1 VRFVWDG
8 HKADLKAL
16 KVNRRAQRE
25 PSKRSLREIPEV
37 DFRKVRVRRNPYARR
52 IAAEGLVVQ
61 VGRGRPKRLLESGG
75 TTPRSVRFP
84 GAVWELL
91 ERRAKAKKLT
101 LHAALREAI
110 LEWARSAA

>member
-1 VRFVWDG
+1 MK
-8 HKADLKAL
+8 KA
-16 KVNRRAQRE
+16 NRRRQRE
-25 PSKRSLREIPEV
+25 PSERSLREIPEV
-37 DFRKVRVRRNPYARR
+37 DFRGLHLKRNPYARR
-52 IAAEGLVVQ
+52 IATEGLVVQ
-61 VGRGRPKRLLESGG
+61 VGRGRPKRILESGG

-84 GAVWELL
+84 DAIWALL

>member
-1 VRFVWDG
+1 MS
-8 HKADLKAL
+8 
-16 KVNRRAQRE
+16 QRE
-25 PSKRSLREIPEV
+25 PSKRSLREIPEI
-37 DFRKVRVRRNPYARR
+37 DLRSARVRPNPYARR

-84 GAVWELL
+84 DEVWELL
-91 ERRAKAKKLT
+91 ERRARARGLT

-110 LEWARSAA
+110 LQWARRAA

>member
-1 VRFVWDG
+1 MK
-8 HKADLKAL
+8 KA
-16 KVNRRAQRE
+16 NRRAQPE
-25 PSKRSLREIPEV
+25 PSRQSLREVPEV
-37 DFRKVRVRRNPYARR
+37 DFRKVHVKRNPYAAR

-84 GAVWELL
+84 DAIWSLL
-91 ERRAKAKKLT
+91 ERRAKAEGLT

-110 LEWARSAA
+110 LEWARHAA

>member
-1 VRFVWDG
+1 M
-8 HKADLKAL
+8 K

-37 DFRKVRVRRNPYARR
+37 DFRRARVERNPYAGG
-52 IAAEGLVVQ
+52 IAAEGLVIQ

-84 GAVWELL
+84 DAIWALL
-91 ERRAKAKKLT
+91 ESRAKARKLT

-110 LEWARSAA
+110 LEWARHAA